1 MSEAECKQW
10 ILDTIDSLRCRK
22 ARPDLERICKMV
34 QRRHGLAPS
43 RTRRQLERLLK
54 SRTVLRVSYKGSH
67 SYRNAAKWQAGQAE
81 PEPQPPQPQ
90 PRTVLTRARL
100 RGVREQQ
107 VSRAGSRKQ
116 RPGER
121 SSAAS
126 RRRIPEPGTGTGT
139 ERKKTRRSKGADPSG
154 DEGSDEEAPPEDQ
167 ESTSQTPNEAW
178 NGVESVADCASEDC
192 DTEESPIKPPAT
204 EGRPTED
211 VVEELPTDKQVEAS
225 SAVEHSPSPCPS
237 VDAEMKLD
245 VEALKTVQERLSPDN
260 AGNVGSSEESTPME
274 EDCSEKC
281 SQEPCA
287 NQGEVK
293 PEVRP
298 NDQQEPALCDS
309 SEMSHAVEDKPN
321 EESDSLTCQQ
331 PEAKATEDTSLLRD
345 CNPSNADSFLDTML
359 LGQIPAANPSPKLE
373 AVETAAGLSSD
384 PRGLVP
390 EVGGASCLLTP
401 SASPVDMVPEEN
413 GPTDRHLL
421 EENGKSVDPTEWSIA
436 DVVNYFKEAGFPEQA
451 SAFEDQEIDG
461 KSLLLMKRNDV
472 LTGLAIKLGPALK
485 IYEYHIKVLQ
495 LHHFN
500 NEAPSC

>member
-81 PEPQPPQPQ
+81 PEPEREREEPQPQPQ

-116 RPGER
+116 RPAER
-121 SSAAS
+121 SSPAS
-126 RRRIPEPGTGTGT
+126 RRRIPEPGTGT

-167 ESTSQTPNEAW
+167 ESASQTLREAR
-178 NGVESVADCASEDC
+178 NGVESVADCVSEDC

-225 SAVEHSPSPCPS
+225 SAVKHSPSPCCS

-260 AGNVGSSEESTPME
+260 AGNVGSSEKSTPME
-274 EDCSEKC
+274 EGCSEEC

-287 NQGEVK
+287 NQ
-293 PEVRP
+293 
-298 NDQQEPALCDS
+298 
-309 SEMSHAVEDKPN
+309 
-321 EESDSLTCQQ
+321 
-331 PEAKATEDTSLLRD
+331 DTSLLKD

-384 PRGLVP
+384 PRDLVP

-401 SASPVDMVPEEN
+401 SASPIDMVPEEN

>member
-287 NQGEVK
+287 NQ
-293 PEVRP
+293 
-298 NDQQEPALCDS
+298 
-309 SEMSHAVEDKPN
+309 
-321 EESDSLTCQQ
+321 
-331 PEAKATEDTSLLRD
+331 DTSLLRD

>member
-331 PEAKATEDTSLLRD
+331 PEAKATE
-345 CNPSNADSFLDTML
+345 
-359 LGQIPAANPSPKLE
+359 
-373 AVETAAGLSSD
+373 
-384 PRGLVP
+384 VP